1 MNETTFRKLYNREE
15 IKAIANDSV
24 IEPKTGCRRMW
35 TEEEIKAIAG
45 ENKPSGNTL
54 SAYFARN
61 QITEIGPK
69 DFDPSQTLIGQ
80 YLFYNQSNLEK
91 IILPD
96 SITTIEKEVFNDCNK
111 CTYIEIGE
119 NVSSIGNIRP
129 SAETT
134 PKLVIKFKS
143 LTPPT
148 FTETYPFYS
157 PYIKTIF
164 VPEASLEAYKAAQ
177 GFKSSGIVEK
187 IVGY

>member
-1 MNETTFRKLYNREE
+1 MNEKTFRKMYSKEE
-15 IKAIANDSV
+15 IKAIANDGVVTS
-24 IEPKTGCRRMW
+24 KTGCRRMW

-69 DFDPSQTLIGQ
+69 DFDPSQTVIGQ
-80 YLFYNQSNLEK
+80 YLFANQSNLER
-91 IILPD
+91 IIIPD
-96 SITTIEKEVFNDCNK
+96 SITTIETKAFDGCNK
-111 CTYIEIGE
+111 CIYIEFGL
-119 NVSSIGNIRP
+119 NVSSIGDVRP
-129 SAETT
+129 SGNTT

-148 FTETYPFYS
+148 FTEQYPFYA
-157 PYIKTIF
+157 PKLQTIY
-164 VPEASLEAYKAAQ
+164 VPNEALEAYKAAP
-177 GFKSSGIVEK
+177 GFTPSSIVEK